1 MPRGFKWYLVGHG
14 GTLDKMSRGR
24 RRMRK
29 GEPAVDSNRSACNLG
44 CSNSGKEKKME
55 TEVPEA

>member
-29 GEPAVDSNRSACNLG
+29 GEPVVDSNKSACFEFR
-44 CSNSGKEKKME
+44 KRKKKME